1 MLKVLSGLP
10 WKTCL
15 VYLDDIMI
23 MGKTFEE
30 HIKNLEEV
38 MQRLRDANLKLNP
51 KKCELFRKEVTFLG
65 HVVSEEG
72 VATNSEKRF
81 ICKFAEIARPLH
93 QLTEANQ
100 KFHWSDDCQSAFK
113 ELKTKLISTPIL
125 SYPRDQGLFIL
136 DADASNDSMGAVLS
150 QVQDGYE
157 KVICYYSKVF
167 HKAERKYCVTTRELL
182 AVVSSVKQFHHY
194 LYGHHFLVRSD
205 HGALSEYDFEIQ
217 HQAGKS
223 HGNADALSRRPCEEI
238 DCNKCCKSEEKYGNE
253 NLSLDNESKNTSESL
268 KNNVN
273 DKVVYIVTRSGK
285 TTDNLLSKLSSQTQ
299 EIAPKIVR
307 ERYTWYNQRKDV
319 EQWCK
324 CCNICASRKPPS
336 KKPKAPPQQYNV
348 GAPFERIGID
358 ILGPLPKSTR
368 GNKFLLVIG
377 DYFTKWMEAIPI
389 QDMEATTVANKLI
402 ERIVTIFGV
411 PMEIHSDRGSNFESN
426 VFAEMCKILGIN
438 KTRSTP
444 LRPQVMG
451 WSSEHQTTEVSPY
464 EMVFG
469 RQITLPVDMAMGVPS
484 SNYELPTYK
493 TDYAY
498 KLSGRIN
505 KIHEFARDRIKMSSD
520 NMKRIYK
527 ENELVWLYNPMNLY
541 KCGFCHNFKY
551 NTVFMLERH
560 MLDQHSGFGFQCQE
574 CHKVFMRRD
583 YQHRGCKNGE
593 AGGQEEYNLQFTE
606 TEEYIIPDIP
616 NEMLQPSYSPTPTHI
631 LILRGLNEAQKKRI
645 TLNIDGTKF
654 ESCAQTLQNDP
665 SSLLSR
671 MLAPDSPF
679 QPYIQ
684 EPLPSY
690 F

>member
-1 MLKVLSGLP
+1 MEAAEAEIERMAKDGLIEPSNTSSPWNSPVVMIRKSDLSWRFCLYYRILNNITVKQSQFLPRIDDTLDALSQNKWFSTLDLKSGYHQLNLANEDRPKTAFSLPGGGLWQFTVLPFGLCNAPAVFEKLMLKVLSGLP

-72 VATNSEKRF
+72 VATNSEKIKTVQTWPVPNTIKQVRSFLGLCSYYRRF

-167 HKAERKYCVTTRELL
+167 HKAERKYCVTRRELL

-268 KNNVN
+268 KNNVK

-299 EIAPKIVR
+299 GNCSKDSDFRCGSLR
-307 ERYTWYNQRKDV
+307 EKQLSNISLKVLMEWKEKGDKPVWEQVSLTVNQ
-319 EQWCK
+319 
-324 CCNICASRKPPS
+324 SS
-336 KKPKAPPQQYNV
+336 
-348 GAPFERIGID
+348 
-358 ILGPLPKSTR
+358 
-368 GNKFLLVIG
+368 FL
-377 DYFTKWMEAIPI
+377 
-389 QDMEATTVANKLI
+389 
-402 ERIVTIFGV
+402 
-411 PMEIHSDRGSNFESN
+411 
-426 VFAEMCKILGIN
+426 
-438 KTRSTP
+438 
-444 LRPQVMG
+444 
-451 WSSEHQTTEVSPY
+451 
-464 EMVFG
+464 
-469 RQITLPVDMAMGVPS
+469 
-484 SNYELPTYK
+484 
-493 TDYAY
+493 
-498 KLSGRIN
+498 
-505 KIHEFARDRIKMSSD
+505 
-520 NMKRIYK
+520 
-527 ENELVWLYNPMNLY
+527 
-541 KCGFCHNFKY
+541 
-551 NTVFMLERH
+551 
-560 MLDQHSGFGFQCQE
+560 
-574 CHKVFMRRD
+574 
-583 YQHRGCKNGE
+583 
-593 AGGQEEYNLQFTE
+593 
-606 TEEYIIPDIP
+606 
-616 NEMLQPSYSPTPTHI
+616 
-631 LILRGLNEAQKKRI
+631 
-645 TLNIDGTKF
+645 
-654 ESCAQTLQNDP
+654 
-665 SSLLSR
+665 
-671 MLAPDSPF
+671 
-679 QPYIQ
+679 
-684 EPLPSY
+684 
-690 F
+690 

>member
-1 MLKVLSGLP
+1 MEQLHNSVTGGHLGFK
-10 WKTCL
+10 KT
-15 VYLDDIMI
+15 
-23 MGKTFEE
+23 
-30 HIKNLEEV
+30 
-38 MQRLRDANLKLNP
+38 
-51 KKCELFRKEVTFLG
+51 
-65 HVVSEEG
+65 
-72 VATNSEKRF
+72 
-81 ICKFAEIARPLH
+81 
-93 QLTEANQ
+93 
-100 KFHWSDDCQSAFK
+100 
-113 ELKTKLISTPIL
+113 
-125 SYPRDQGLFIL
+125 
-136 DADASNDSMGAVLS
+136 
-150 QVQDGYE
+150 
-157 KVICYYSKVF
+157 
-167 HKAERKYCVTTRELL
+167 
-182 AVVSSVKQFHHY
+182 
-194 LYGHHFLVRSD
+194 
-205 HGALSEYDFEIQ
+205 
-217 HQAGKS
+217 
-223 HGNADALSRRPCEEI
+223 
-238 DCNKCCKSEEKYGNE
+238 
-253 NLSLDNESKNTSESL
+253 
-268 KNNVN
+268 
-273 DKVVYIVTRSGK
+273 
-285 TTDNLLSKLSSQTQ
+285 LSK
-299 EIAPKIVR
+299 VR

-336 KKPKAPPQQYNV
+336 KKPKAPLQQYNV

-469 RQITLPVDMAMGVPS
+469 RQITLPIDMAMGVPS

-520 NMKRIYK
+520 NMKRTYDRSSQLKIYK

-593 AGGQEEYNLQFTE
+593 AGGKKLKLVDRQTHSFGEKEENKYKQFKREMKQMIVEVKERKPTPNGNLDFNKSPKQLSVPPDPASYPPVLIPPPPPPPKSVSTSIYNETTITNENVIINDNFSEETADNHLNSCVISICPRQEEYNLQFTE

-631 LILRGLNEAQKKRI
+631 LLLRGLNEAQKKRI
-645 TLNIDGTKF
+645 TLNIGGTKF

-690 F
+690 FLDRDPRHFVHILNYLRSNCSSELSTFPRNIIHLRELQKEASFYKLEHLCTLLENRCLEILQGTVDRDMI